1 MNNVV
6 YLSSRI
12 LTLGVLV
19 RSQEGEESKVVVEVV
34 VEEGVEAEGVA
45 RVAMV
50 LEEEEGEQ
58 NSAQD

>member
-1 MNNVV
+1 MSNVV

-19 RSQEGEESKVVVEVV
+19 RSQEGEESKEVEVV
-34 VEEGVEAEGVA
+34 EEEGVEAEGVV

-50 LEEEEGEQ
+50 LEEEEEGEQ